1 MPGLYLALAIVLAL
15 VVLGWIGLRVRPR
28 PLDSPALTAGTVET
42 MPLPDGLPAPVERFY
57 RAVYGDQVPLIT
69 SAVISGRGRLR
80 IMGITMPARWRFTHD
95 AGHGY
100 RHYIETSWF
109 GLPLFRVNEH
119 YLDGHGRLELP
130 MGVTEGEPKV
140 DQAANLGL
148 WAESIWLP
156 SVWLTDPRARW
167 EPVDEHT
174 ALLRV
179 PFGVE
184 EQTLVMRFDPETGRL
199 RHLEAMR
206 YKVADSEAM
215 TLWIDEAVAWGRV
228 DGHLLP
234 TVATITWWDE
244 GTPWAV
250 FETEAIQHN
259 ADVDA
264 YIRATGP

>member
-1 MPGLYLALAIVLAL
+1 MRGLYLALSIALAL
-15 VVLGWIGLRVRPR
+15 VVVGWIGLRVRPR
-28 PLDSPALTAGTVET
+28 PLDAPAVTAGPVDTI
-42 MPLPDGLPAPVERFY
+42 PLPDGLPAPVDQFY
-57 RAVYGDQVPLIT
+57 RAMYGDEVPVIT

-80 IMGITMPARWRFTHD
+80 VMGITMPARWRFTHD
-95 AGHGY
+95 AGSGY
-100 RHYIETSWF
+100 RHYIETTWF

-156 SVWLTDPRARW
+156 TVWLTDPRVRW
-167 EPVDEHT
+167 EPVDAQT

-179 PFGVE
+179 PFGTE
-184 EQTLVMRFDPETGRL
+184 EQTLVMRFDPETGLL
-199 RHLEAMR
+199 RYLEAMR
-206 YKVADSEAM
+206 YKAFDSEDM
-215 TLWIDEAVAWGRV
+215 TLWIDEALAWQQVEGY
-228 DGHLLP
+228 LLP
-234 TVATITWWDE
+234 AVATITWWDE
-244 GTPWAV
+244 GSPWAV
-250 FETEAIQHN
+250 FETDAIRYN